1 MNGFAMCNFLQEV
14 ESDLNIFHSLNPQNV
29 E

>member
-1 MNGFAMCNFLQEV
+1 MYNFLQEV
-14 ESDLNIFHSLNPQNV
+14 KIDQNLFHSLNPQNI